1 VLVLELFAAC
11 RVALELFVPSCFP
24 APYARIE
31 AGAIGARGMMTKSQV
46 SKQALK
52 ILRLLLYLKG
62 TACNMIISCLT

>member
-11 RVALELFVPSCFP
+11 RLALELFVPSCFP

-31 AGAIGARGMMTKSQV
+31 AGAIGARGMMIKSHV

-52 ILRLLLYLKG
+52 ILRLLL
-62 TACNMIISCLT
+62 